1 MNPHPSLMQ
10 RRCQRG
16 ISMIESLIAFAV
28 LALGMIA
35 LARLHT
41 ELRAGADG
49 ARERSEAV
57 RLAQLD
63 IEQLR
68 AFATPAA
75 WGAIADAEPVDVTP
89 PGATTHYLRE
99 RVVHTHADAG
109 LKTVRVTL
117 RWTDRQGA
125 VQSLGLQTLIGSAD
139 PALSGA
145 LALAR
150 PDL

>member
-1 MNPHPSLMQ
+1 MNPHPSLAQ
-10 RRCQRG
+10 RRRQRG
-16 ISMIESLIAFAV
+16 ISMLESLIAFAV
-28 LALGMIA
+28 LALGMIG

-41 ELRAGADG
+41 ELRAGADA

-57 RLAQLD
+57 RLAQEH

-68 AFATPAA
+68 AFAAPAGWA
-75 WGAIADAEPVDVTP
+75 AITNAEPVDVTP

-99 RVVHTHADAG
+99 RVVQTHADAG

-125 VQSLGLQTLIGSAD
+125 AQVLGLQTLIGSAD
-139 PALSGA
+139 PGLSGA
-145 LALAR
+145 LALPR